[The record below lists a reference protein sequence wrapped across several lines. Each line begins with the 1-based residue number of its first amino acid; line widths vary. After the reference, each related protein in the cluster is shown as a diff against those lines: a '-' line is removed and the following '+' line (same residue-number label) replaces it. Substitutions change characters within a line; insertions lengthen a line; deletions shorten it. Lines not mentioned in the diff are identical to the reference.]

1 MLTVDF
7 AIRAQD
13 NCASMLLVDT
23 TPAYTLLNQGGYGGS
38 NITKN
43 QITGLKIKLDWG
55 GGAVYELEG
64 AYTVGAEF
72 PISYFLLEDVVWPN
86 GCTNCGVK
94 ATATYEGAV
103 PSGCVTV
110 TYSPTY
116 ILDNETVVAA
126 TTTKKI
132 FWACSE
138 HYQLVALAKTLLK
151 SKIDCRYDFDKTDNQ
166 TNEAMAE
173 VQLWDTVLKNMTE
186 ADEVQCDC
194 FSADLQMMVARLK
207 QLNTKWLR

>member
-1 MLTVDF
+1 MLNVDF
-7 AIRAQD
+7 TITARD
-13 NCASMLLVDT
+13 NCASMYLKDI
-23 TPAYTLLNQGGYGGS
+23 TPAYTLDNQGGYGGS

-55 GGAVYELEG
+55 GGAEYEIEG

-72 PISYFLLEDVVWPN
+72 PISYFLLEDMVFS
-86 GCTNCGVK
+86 GACDNCGVQS
-94 ATATYEGAV
+94 TATYEGAI
-103 PSGCVTV
+103 PSGCVTI

-116 ILDNETVVAA
+116 IQDNEKVLASTK
-126 TTTKKI
+126 TKKI

-138 HYQLVALAKTLLK
+138 HYQLIALAKSLLK
-151 SKIDCRYDFDKTDNQ
+151 SKIDCRYDFDKSENQ

-173 VQLWDTVLKNMTE
+173 VHLWNSVLREMLE
-186 ADEVQCDC
+186 SDEVLCDC
-194 FSADLQMMVARLK
+194 FSADLQMMVARIK